1 MKVKKPD
8 IFLGITMA
16 MLVVAALL
24 CLAILFFQKTGKTF
38 GSGDETLSTV
48 DPFVPAESTEPADT
62 SPADTSPA
70 DTEPNV
76 EPGAPV
82 DSTELK
88 KVLDDALDGL
98 SSEWQV
104 MVIDPDNDIRVSS
117 AVNCDVDDWMTANN
131 LVRIFILGA
140 AYQQVED
147 GTLTED
153 QVKNDALAM
162 IVSNDGEAADRLT
175 ELIGGGEAGVGR
187 EAVKKFATSVGCK
200 LGFNRALSGS
210 GSQKNYVTA
219 QQVALLLNLIC
230 RGECV
235 SADASAKM
243 KEILCTPNDNP
254 AINLELSD
262 GATGGFIFDIEDG
275 TCICGAGIVTTA
287 GRSYAVS
294 VVCNMPITT
303 DGAKA
308 KVKQIIQLTQ
318 PFFK

>member
-24 CLAILFFQKTGKTF
+24 CLAILFFQKTGKSF
-38 GSGDETLSTV
+38 SNEETLSTV
-48 DPFVPAESTEPADT
+48 DPFVPAESTEPVSTDA
-62 SPADTSPA
+62 PADTDA
-70 DTEPNV
+70 TEPSV
-76 EPGAPV
+76 EPGQPV

-88 KVLDDALDGL
+88 RALDDALDGL

-117 AVNCDVDDWMTANN
+117 AVNCGVDDWMTANK
-131 LVRIFILGA
+131 LVRVFILGA
-140 AYQQVED
+140 AYQQIED
-147 GTLTED
+147 GKLTED
-153 QVKNDALAM
+153 QVKNDAIAM
-162 IVSNDGEAADRLT
+162 IVSNDAEAGDRLT
-175 ELIGGGEAGVGR
+175 ELIGGGNQGVGR
-187 EAVKKFATSVGCK
+187 ETVKSFASSVGCK
-200 LGFNRALSGS
+200 LGFNRGLDGK
-210 GSQKNYVTA
+210 GTQKNYVTA

-254 AINLELSD
+254 EIDPGLTD
-262 GATGGFIFDIEDG
+262 GATCGFVYDVEDG
-275 TCICGAGIVTTA
+275 VCICGAGIVNNN
-287 GRSYAVS
+287 GRSYVVS
-294 VVCNMPITT
+294 IVCNLPITT

-308 KVKQIIQLTQ
+308 KVKQIISLTQ
-318 PFFK
+318 PYFQ